1 MKRSSGPRK
10 TSSLSQSTN
19 HKLNMYALAASAAG
33 AGILAL
39 TQPAQAKIVY
49 THTHQAIGGIGHG
62 VNIDFNHDGIADFK
76 ISEGILFDDSFV
88 MVAVSLRGNRVLGK
102 RVFNAIG
109 ASDLPAGYPVGRN
122 NARFKQGDPFITD
135 EGQSG
140 IGKFLYFCT
149 IGSGNGRYCHGPWAT
164 ATGGYLGF
172 RFLIKGEVH
181 YGWARFTGYA
191 LQFGSWYL
199 NGYAYETIPDKP
211 IMAGD
216 TKGNDNSNTDG
227 QEAALTAPAP
237 KPATLGL
244 LALGSPALSIWRRE
258 QESAGSTQ

>member
-10 TSSLSQSTN
+10 TASLSQSTN
-19 HKLNMYALAASAAG
+19 HKLNTYALAASAAG
-33 AGILAL
+33 VGILAL
-39 TQPAQAKIVY
+39 IQPAQAKIVY

-76 ISEGILFDDSFV
+76 ISEGILYDDSFV
-88 MVAVSLRGNRVLGK
+88 MVAVSLRGNRVLGE
-102 RVFNAIG
+102 RVLNAIG
-109 ASDLPAGYPVGRN
+109 ASDLPAGYPVGPN
-122 NARFKQGDPFITD
+122 NAKFKPGDSFITD

-149 IGSGNGRYCHGPWAT
+149 VGSGNGRYCDGPWAT
-164 ATGGYLGF
+164 ATGGYVGF

-199 NGYAYETIPDKP
+199 DGYAYETIPNKP
-211 IMAGD
+211 IMAGE
-216 TKGNDNSNTDG
+216 TKGDDDESIDG
-227 QEAALTAPAP
+227 PDASLTVPAA

-244 LALGSPALSIWRRE
+244 LAMGSPALSIWRRKDE
-258 QESAGSTQ
+258 PASAR